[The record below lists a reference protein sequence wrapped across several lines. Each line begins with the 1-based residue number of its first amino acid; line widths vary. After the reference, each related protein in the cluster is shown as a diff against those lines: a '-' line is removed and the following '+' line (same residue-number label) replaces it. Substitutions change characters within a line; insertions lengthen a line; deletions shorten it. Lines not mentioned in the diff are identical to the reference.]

1 MHHRSLSLARP
12 GAPPTLGIVT
22 DVDAASIQAPE
33 RVRIVLCPYDPT
45 WPAQFELQ
53 KARVLEALG
62 ARALHIVHI
71 GSTAV
76 PGLAAKPIVDML
88 LVVQDS
94 ANEHDYLP
102 LLEQVGYVLRV
113 REPRPDEHR
122 MLTNADRNLHLHV
135 YSQGSGEIDRYL
147 LLRGLLRADAD
158 ARTRYET
165 EKRRLAGLDWPAVDD
180 YARAKTGIIER
191 LICSARTSDANSGEG
206 G

>member
-1 MHHRSLSLARP
+1 M
-12 GAPPTLGIVT
+12 
-22 DVDAASIQAPE
+22 DAPE
-33 RVRIVLCPYDPT
+33 RVRIVICPYDPT
-45 WPAQFELQ
+45 WPAQFDLHA
-53 KARVLEALG
+53 ARVVEALG
-62 ARALHIVHI
+62 ARALRTVHI

-88 LVVQDS
+88 LVVEDS

-113 REPRPDEHR
+113 REPHPDEHR

-147 LLRGLLRADAD
+147 LLRGLLRTDAD
-158 ARTRYET
+158 ARTRYEI
-165 EKRRLAGLDWPAVDD
+165 EKRRLAGLDWPTVDD

-191 LICSARTSDANSGEG
+191 LICSARTSEAHLGEG
-206 G
+206 S